1 MFLKDRKDIT
11 DMGLQ
16 PIDLQTMY
24 SQMSNMARQASVSEH
39 SLQAVQNAQN
49 KDIVRQMEE
58 QKNKVLEAEK
68 QNGAASVNQNG
79 RNAEGGADS
88 SDKNGGSDDSREEEN
103 DKNRLKE
110 SYLGQHV
117 DITR

>member
-1 MFLKDRKDIT
+1 
-11 DMGLQ
+11 
-16 PIDLQTMY
+16 
-24 SQMSNMARQASVSEH
+24 
-39 SLQAVQNAQN
+39 
-49 KDIVRQMEE
+49 MEE

-79 RNAEGGADS
+79 RNAQGGADS